1 MKCTHDLLGV
11 LFFLLTVILSM
22 SQEISKNRVGEI
34 MGTEKFWVSYIDFLP
49 STSPR
54 YVTSCD
60 VLWLCSS
67 NPPSILSDV
76 LFEWDLKKLLFNCF
90 IMYISIASPFSNLFL
105 LIIVKKIGRRN
116 CKFLLTLNEEF
127 IRNTRIMCE
136 IERRLSC
143 RSEVWIINLKQ
154 ILHRVLL
161 FLFLTL
167 STYLFAVYRLSNWN
181 CSQC

>member
-1 MKCTHDLLGV
+1 
-11 LFFLLTVILSM
+11 
-22 SQEISKNRVGEI
+22 
-34 MGTEKFWVSYIDFLP
+34 
-49 STSPR
+49 
-54 YVTSCD
+54 
-60 VLWLCSS
+60 
-67 NPPSILSDV
+67 
-76 LFEWDLKKLLFNCF
+76 
-90 IMYISIASPFSNLFL
+90 MYISIASPFSNLFL

-167 STYLFAVYRLSNWN
+167 GTYLFAVYRLSNWN